1 MPYRIKPGHPFT
13 EEVRA
18 IARELLE
25 AAISALDEKPHGPHE
40 AIHKARKKF
49 KRVRALYRLVARSE
63 RDFRTVENARLRDT
77 ARSLAAVRDA
87 TALIETL
94 GFLAETAATH
104 SEKQAIALARTTLE
118 ERRDRIAAAETDL
131 PAKIEA
137 TIEQCRQAIAA
148 VEKLT
153 FNGTSTKTAKRLAK
167 AWAKGLE
174 RGRDAL
180 AGCHETADAE
190 VFHELR
196 KAGQAYWMNLS
207 LLRKIWPSAMRAKRL
222 EAKAL
227 VDALGREHDISVL
240 IALLDE
246 EPGLIVGGEAQAYLL
261 GAIIREQQK
270 IRRDALEL
278 ADRVFADE
286 PEIEG
291 RIVREL
297 WVTAARA

>member
-1 MPYRIKPGHPFT
+1 MPYRIRPGHPFT

-25 AAISALDEKPHGPHE
+25 AAIDALDKQPNGPHE
-40 AIHKARKKF
+40 AIHRARKKL
-49 KRVRALYRLVARSE
+49 KRVRGLYRLVARSE
-63 RDFRTVENARLRDT
+63 RRFRTTENMRLRDT
-77 ARSLAAVRDA
+77 AKSLSTVRDA
-87 TALIETL
+87 TALVETL
-94 GFLAETAATH
+94 GFLAENAA
-104 SEKQAIALARTTLE
+104 SESERQAIATTRTALE

-131 PAKIEA
+131 PEKIEA

-148 VEKLT
+148 VERVS
-153 FNGTSTKTAKRLAK
+153 FNGTPARTAKRLAK
-167 AWAKGLE
+167 AWARSLE
-174 RGRDAL
+174 RGQDAL

-207 LLRKIWPSAMRAKRL
+207 LLRNIWPTAMRAKRL

-227 VDALGREHDISVL
+227 VDALGREHDISIL

-246 EPGLIVGGEAQAYLL
+246 EPGLVEDGEAQAYLL
-261 GAIIREQQK
+261 SAIIREQQE
-270 IRRDALEL
+270 IRRGALEL

-286 PEIEG
+286 PEMER

-297 WVTAARA
+297 WLAAARA